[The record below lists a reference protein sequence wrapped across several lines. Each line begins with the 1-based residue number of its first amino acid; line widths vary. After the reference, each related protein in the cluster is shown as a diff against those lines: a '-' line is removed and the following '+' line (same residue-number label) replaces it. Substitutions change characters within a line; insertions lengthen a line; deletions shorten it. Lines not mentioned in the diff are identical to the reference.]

1 MLSGRHQPVKRQLMM
16 GCLKSAWQFILQK
29 SLRPRV
35 FHSVLHPL
43 GSLNQNPSTKIPPYI
58 TSTKNTNK
66 VFLAMGMWRVHKIN
80 FIYMTQYK
88 DFRSANQQTYSSIF
102 KFEVTGS
109 KYAGYE
115 LSNKNHFAVLQFKKI
130 VKFIAL

>member
-43 GSLNQNPSTKIPPYI
+43 GSLNQNPQKYPHILLQLKIPTRYFWQWECEESI
-58 TSTKNTNK
+58 KLILST
-66 VFLAMGMWRVHKIN
+66 
-80 FIYMTQYK
+80 
-88 DFRSANQQTYSSIF
+88 
-102 KFEVTGS
+102 
-109 KYAGYE
+109 
-115 LSNKNHFAVLQFKKI
+115 
-130 VKFIAL
+130 

>member
-66 VFLAMGMWRVHKIN
+66 VFLAMGM
-80 FIYMTQYK
+80 
-88 DFRSANQQTYSSIF
+88 
-102 KFEVTGS
+102 
-109 KYAGYE
+109 
-115 LSNKNHFAVLQFKKI
+115 
-130 VKFIAL
+130 